1 MKSKHC
7 IFVLSS
13 LFVLSTMTTLF
24 VGCGR
29 REVPE
34 GTLISVFYSSDV
46 RGKLE
51 GCGCKRNGGGI
62 TKRAAKLAAAHQE
75 DPRIIYC
82 DSGNFLTGQPYS
94 EESEGMVMVKAYN
107 HMGTNVVNVSER
119 ELALGYDAFKKA
131 KASSDFDYVSA
142 NVKYKGS
149 SITDDYVI
157 KDFKGA
163 QVAFVGL
170 CGTKELM
177 RYDSTRLPEG
187 IEIIDPMAAARKV
200 LPSLANKADV
210 VIVLSTCGDEID
222 SLLADNFEFVNLII
236 GGRSFRA
243 NEETPWVIGD
253 TRIVRASRDGKT
265 LGRMDLVFGPEG
277 KIKTYSPSKVTMETS
292 DPSDESMLALVRE
305 YLPDFVDNP
314 KDGVR
319 IKKVAATAPSAQVKN
334 SK

>member
-1 MKSKHC
+1 MKSKHFV
-7 IFVLSS
+7 FVLSS
-13 LFVLSTMTTLF
+13 LIVLSTISTLF
-24 VGCGR
+24 VGCEK

-34 GTLISVFYSSDV
+34 GTLLSVFYSSDV

-75 DPRIIYC
+75 DPQIIYC
-82 DSGNFLTGQPYS
+82 DAGNFMTGQPYS
-94 EESEGMVMVKAYN
+94 ESSEGMVMVKAYN

-131 KASSDFDYVSA
+131 KANSDFDYVSA
-142 NVKYKGS
+142 NVKFNGS
-149 SITDDYVI
+149 SVADDYVI
-157 KDFKGA
+157 KKFKDA
-163 QVAFVGL
+163 KVAFVGL
-170 CGTKELM
+170 CGTKEIM
-177 RYDSTRLPEG
+177 RYDSTHLPAG
-187 IEIIDPMAAARKV
+187 IEIVDPMVAARNV

-210 VIVLSTCGDEID
+210 VIVLSTCGDETD
-222 SLLADNFEFVNLII
+222 SLLADHFEFVNLII

-243 NEETPWVIGD
+243 NEDKPWIVGD
-253 TRIVRASRDGKT
+253 TRIVRANRDGKT

-292 DPSDESMLALVRE
+292 DPSDESMLALVRQ

-319 IKKVAATAPSAQVKN
+319 IKKTAEAVPNTQVKN